1 MIRTTLLFAAAFIG
15 VGVFF
20 CMDTGRESVT
30 ALIPAFIGVALAICS
45 LLGRNPKLSMHVMR
59 VAVLLSV
66 ATAGMTLRRPGVPRR
81 QPGARDRCEDDHLSA
96 GPGALRP
103 ADPLIRAGPKAKKS
117 EAAWGGAGGRAQ
129 TWRRSTT
136 TAPDPKYVWYWAAV
150 VLRGT
155 TRALSPGCAES
166 AAAASAVA

>member
-66 ATAGMTLRRPGVPRR
+66 ATAGMTLKGALAYLDGNREPAIVAKTITCLLALALFVLQIRSFVQAPRR
-81 QPGARDRCEDDHLSA
+81 RSRKLPGGGAA
-96 GPGALRP
+96 GALRP
-103 ADPLIRAGPKAKKS
+103 GGDPR
-117 EAAWGGAGGRAQ
+117 RRRR
-129 TWRRSTT
+129 TRSTS
-136 TAPDPKYVWYWAAV
+136 
-150 VLRGT
+150 GT
-155 TRALSPGCAES
+155 GLPSC
-166 AAAASAVA
+166 